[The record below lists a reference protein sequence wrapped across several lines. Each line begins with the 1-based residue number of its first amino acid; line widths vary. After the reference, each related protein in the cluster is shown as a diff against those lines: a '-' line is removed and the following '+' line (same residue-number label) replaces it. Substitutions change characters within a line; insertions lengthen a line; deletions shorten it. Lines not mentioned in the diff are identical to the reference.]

1 MRFKKAVLQDP
12 FAKARAQSAKGVKTV
27 VSGSNDFYGANSLET
42 FSSASGLTYTHED
55 ADVCPVHQIVRRS
68 R

>member
-1 MRFKKAVLQDP
+1 
-12 FAKARAQSAKGVKTV
+12 V

-55 ADVCPVHQIVRRS
+55 ADGFLDYPTWFAGRAANYWRKDSGVDLGSAMIHG
-68 R
+68 